1 MSQKNKKNNIETPM
15 QEYEIFGEHKSREQI
30 KAEEK
35 ARKEAQRKAVQEQLK
50 AAKAAQAKSGKGKS
64 LGAMLGGVA
73 AGGMTST
80 VIMLAVFV
88 ALLVGALAL
97 AFSVT
102 NNSERMHRDESN
114 EAYYVNESAEP
125 ELSEEGITGAVR
137 EIYYTKGGHIAVRM
151 MLGNGSDE
159 HLRMTE
165 IEVIL
170 EKEDGTRV
178 AGGKAEVSS
187 EFVILTNDSEEYTF
201 YISPEHI
208 SEKVTEFTNLN
219 CSILATG
226 EPTV

>member
-1 MSQKNKKNNIETPM
+1 MSQKNKKNRIETPM

-35 ARKEAQRKAVQEQLK
+35 ARKEAQRKALQEQLK
-50 AAKAAQAKSGKGKS
+50 ADKAAQTKS
-64 LGAMLGGVA
+64 
-73 AGGMTST
+73 GMTST

-102 NNSERMHRDESN
+102 NHSESKDRDESN

-178 AGGKAEVSS
+178 AGGKAEVST
-187 EFVILTNDSEEYTF
+187 EFVILTNSQEEYTF
-201 YISPEHI
+201 YIAPEHI

-219 CSILATG
+219 CSIIATG